1 MRTRTLSFL
10 GLGCLLGVVLG
21 FWLGHSRAQYRWP
34 SGGSPWPRGLTLAK
48 VLEERGISSATVT
61 HFRFVG
67 DEGSLTSGRVAVETN
82 VTWIW
87 DGMIA
92 TAEPY
97 SYWLPSGY
105 RRVEIFTRGQQQPA
119 AVLFV
124 NETDATHIEGDSRRF
139 MCHGLE
145 DLALHLLSPTQTAK
159 SE

>member
-1 MRTRTLSFL
+1 MKTRTILFLSIGFA
-10 GLGCLLGVVLG
+10 VAAMLG
-21 FWLGHSRAQYRWP
+21 FWLGYGRGQYRWP
-34 SGGSPWPRGLTLAK
+34 SRGSPWSDGLTLAK
-48 VLEERGISSATVT
+48 VLEQRGISSANITS
-61 HFRFVG
+61 FRFVG
-67 DEGSLTSGRVAVETN
+67 DESSRTSGRAAVETD

-87 DGMIA
+87 DSMIA

-105 RRVEIFTRGQQQPA
+105 RRVEIFTRGGQRPA

-124 NETDATHIEGDSRRF
+124 NETDATSIEGDSRRF

-159 SE
+159 SQ

>member
-1 MRTRTLSFL
+1 MRTRTFL
-10 GLGCLLGVVLG
+10 VFGVGCVLGVAVG
-21 FWLGHSRAQYRWP
+21 FWIGRAPQR
-34 SGGSPWPRGLTLAK
+34 SPTLAT
-48 VLEERGISSATVT
+48 VLQARGISPEAIT

-67 DEGSLTSGRVAVETN
+67 DEGSLTSGRVAVDTN

-105 RRVEIFTRGQQQPA
+105 RRVEIFTRGQDRPA

-124 NETDATHIEGDSRRF
+124 NETDATHLEGDSQRF

-145 DLALHLLSPTQTAK
+145 GLALHLLSPPQTAK
-159 SE
+159 SQ